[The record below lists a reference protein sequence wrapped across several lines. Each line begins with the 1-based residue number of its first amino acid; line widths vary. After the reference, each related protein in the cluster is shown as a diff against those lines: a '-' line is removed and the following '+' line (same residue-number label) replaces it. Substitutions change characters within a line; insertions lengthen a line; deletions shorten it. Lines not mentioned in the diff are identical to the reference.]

1 MAIFSESYKHIL
13 QRGKY
18 KEFIA
23 VLKQFALCTL
33 SFVLLLFFMHN
44 EDKVDRL
51 FLLIW
56 LGIAFVITYCE
67 RFLWKKL
74 LIHRAD
80 STGKRAM
87 LIVTT
92 GNRMSSVL
100 NNIKNNN
107 VRYVQLLD
115 HKKKICVYKN
125 VSKIL
130 YKIFDVKILN
140 KLPDLIKNFFPYI
153 RPKFNFK
160 DLEADEFDINEI

>member
-1 MAIFSESYKHIL
+1 MVKIFNKKPKVNSISEIIFPTKSDACQYYSQLDYIK
-13 QRGKY
+13 KY
-18 KEFIA
+18 
-23 VLKQFALCTL
+23 
-33 SFVLLLFFMHN
+33 
-44 EDKVDRL
+44 
-51 FLLIW
+51 LI
-56 LGIAFVITYCE
+56 
-67 RFLWKKL
+67 
-74 LIHRAD
+74 
-80 STGKRAM
+80 
-87 LIVTT
+87 
-92 GNRMSSVL
+92 